1 MKLTLPITM
10 LTALVASVLATPIHI
25 PRDVYSPPITSPDAN
40 TVWTVNTTQTVTWD
54 TSNAPVNISNRASIW
69 LRKGDFTFGP
79 VELAVDFDL
88 RSGEQDVTVPSVV
101 EGDDYIIVLFGD
113 SGNWSPEF
121 TITGGPP
128 F

>member
-69 LRKGDFTFGP
+69 LRKGDYAFGP
-79 VELAVDFDL
+79 ELAVDFDL
-88 RSGEQDVTVPSVV
+88 RSGKQDVTVPWVV

-128 F
+128 A

>member
-1 MKLTLPITM
+1 MKLTLPIAM

-54 TSNAPVNISNRASIW
+54 ASNAPVNISNRAEIW
-69 LRKGDFTFGP
+69 LRRDDFTF

-88 RSGEQDVTVPSVV
+88 RSGKQDVTVPWVV

>member
-1 MKLTLPITM
+1 MKLTLHITM
-10 LTALVASVLATPIHI
+10 LTALVASVFATPIYI

-69 LRKGDFTFGP
+69 LKKGDYAFGT
-79 VELAVDFDL
+79 ELAVDFDL
-88 RSGEQDVTVPSVV
+88 RSGKQDVTVPWVV

-128 F
+128 S